1 MNVTQAFATYGVG
14 GFIGRNNSGYV
25 YNSYAQG
32 MLNTTAV
39 EVGGIVGNNSGYIS
53 RVFSAVDVYTQQDS
67 LGGVAGYSTNDY
79 ISNTLVVGDV
89 FSSKTNYNQGRTIG
103 NRTAVN
109 SNYAWSGQ
117 LLNGLVSTQANGD
130 ILITSEEL
138 THELNYQSLIQLGD
152 EFNYSKLIAKNGHNV
167 LPKLTYKNSDKL
179 LPN

>member
-32 MLNTTAV
+32 MLNTTTV
-39 EVGGIVGNNSGYIS
+39 EVGGIVGYNSGYIS

-67 LGGVAGYSTNDY
+67 LGGVVGYSTNDY

-138 THELNYQSLIQLGD
+138 THELNYQSLIQFGIR
-152 EFNYSKLIAKNGHNV
+152 N
-167 LPKLTYKNSDKL
+167 
-179 LPN
+179 